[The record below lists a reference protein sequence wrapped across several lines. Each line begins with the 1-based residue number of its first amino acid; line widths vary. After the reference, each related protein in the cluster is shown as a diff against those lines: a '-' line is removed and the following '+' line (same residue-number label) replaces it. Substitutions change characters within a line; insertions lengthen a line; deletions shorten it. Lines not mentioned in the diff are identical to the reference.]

1 MPSDVT
7 AEEAFDTAEMKQ
19 TTKKKEAPLLLKS
32 GGQSSLLTSVE
43 VIEALTS
50 GPQGHTEQEETAA
63 PILGGIT

>member
-19 TTKKKEAPLLLKS
+19 TTKKKEAPLLKS

-50 GPQGHTEQEETAA
+50 GPQGHTEQETAA